1 METTYLCGCVG
12 CGQSALAGPPLI
24 GWVCCVDRTLRFP
37 LHPSPG
43 SASFTLFIRC
53 NRDSINRLRSSPIFE
68 VPGMTLLSRSVG
80 RRTLPALRLFSC
92 SFRLA
97 WQRKLRSLPNQVPM
111 TAMSPWSSPRCSKKE
126 HLLQHPL
133 DAEISNRCMKT
144 FLQDLDPMKMYFY
157 QSDYDSFAKD
167 KDRLADMAQQGDI
180 TFAYTVYN
188 TFLNRIDERVKMID
202 QILARRSAAG
212 FHHRRGACDRQG
224 HGHLCQDS
232 GRGQRELAE
241 ADQVRLAAAEGREV
255 RKQDRPQG
263 RQERGQDARGAPH
276 AAL

>member
-1 METTYLCGCVG
+1 
-12 CGQSALAGPPLI
+12 
-24 GWVCCVDRTLRFP
+24 
-37 LHPSPG
+37 
-43 SASFTLFIRC
+43 
-53 NRDSINRLRSSPIFE
+53 
-68 VPGMTLLSRSVG
+68 MTLLSRSVG
-80 RRTLPALRLFSC
+80 RRTLAGATAILVLVSACLATQAAQLTKPSANDRHVALVVT
-92 SFRLA
+92 
-97 WQRKLRSLPNQVPM
+97 SLL
-111 TAMSPWSSPRCSKKE
+111 KKE

-188 TFLNRIDERVKMID
+188 TFLDRIDERVTMID
-202 QILARRSAAG
+202 QILAQGSAPG

-224 HGHLCQDS
+224 HGHLCQDP

-255 RKQDRPQG
+255 RKQDRGQG
-263 RQERGQDARGAPH
+263 RQERGQDARGASLE
-276 AAL
+276 ALSQLRQADASDRRR